1 MAVYQSEIVYYN
13 RSCFWSIY
21 QEDITT
27 SAIAENIKEYYPNV
41 STRCWKRFSATWVIE
56 GQKLNIFKLSG
67 IINYS
72 DFNSC
77 SPTNQDEIIDID
89 LSHCLNNCRMHAN
102 WYTGKIYLV
111 KNRSQIEHM
120 DKDRI
125 RVYVL
130 TFVKGRLINEVIR
143 VTRGKKSFI
152 ARLFD
157 KFRFPLTN

>member
-21 QEDITT
+21 KEDITT

-56 GQKLNIFKLSG
+56 DKQLNIFKLSG

-77 SPTNQDEIIDID
+77 SRTDQDEIIDID
-89 LSHCLNNCRMHAN
+89 LSHCLNNCRMHAD
-102 WYTGKIYLV
+102 WYTGKIHLV
-111 KNRSQIEHM
+111 KNRSQIEDM
-120 DKDRI
+120 YKDRI

-130 TFVKGRLINEVIR
+130 TFVNGQLMNEEIR

>member
-56 GQKLNIFKLSG
+56 GQELNIFKLSG
-67 IINYS
+67 IMDYY

-77 SPTNQDEIIDID
+77 SSTDQDEIIEVD
-89 LSHCLNNCRMHAN
+89 LSHCLDDCRMRAD
-102 WYTGKIYLV
+102 WYTGDVHLV
-111 KNRSQIEHM
+111 RTRSQTENLN
-120 DKDRI
+120 KERI
-125 RVYVL
+125 KVYIL
-130 TFVKGRLINEVIR
+130 TFVNGQLINEEIR
-143 VTRGKKSFI
+143 VTRGKKSLI
-152 ARLFD
+152 TRLFD
-157 KFRFPLTN
+157 KFRFTLAN